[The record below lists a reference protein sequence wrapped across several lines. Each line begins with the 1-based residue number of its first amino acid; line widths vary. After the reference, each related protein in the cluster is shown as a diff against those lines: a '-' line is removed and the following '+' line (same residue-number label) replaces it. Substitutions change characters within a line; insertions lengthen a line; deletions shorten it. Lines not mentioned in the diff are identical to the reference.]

1 MKEIV
6 GTQQMVTRAAWA
18 RIAAKAYE
26 LFVHR
31 GCQHGHDVEDWLA
44 AEAAVSAEVPS
55 GSNPGSTRGERP
67 RSGNS

>member
-1 MKEIV
+1 MKELLR
-6 GTQQMVTRAAWA
+6 TQQRVMGAARAQ
-18 RIAAKAYE
+18 IAAKAYE

-44 AEAAVSAEVPS
+44 AEAAVSAEVPN